1 MRFKLISISLGLA
14 ALLTLVNAG
23 KPAPQNTFRLQ
34 DKLPKFPE
42 NSIVSEKLKELEA
55 KITEL
60 KESSSDNFIVRSW
73 NNFRL
78 TRLQGELAEETKE
91 LSQDK

>member
-14 ALLTLVNAG
+14 ALLGTVNAG

-34 DKLPKFPE
+34 DKLPKLPE
-42 NSIVSEKLKELEA
+42 NSIVSEKLKELQE
-55 KITEL
+55 KIVEL
-60 KESSSDNFIVRSW
+60 KNSSSDNFIVKSW
-73 NNFRL
+73 NNFRIN
-78 TRLQGELAEETKE
+78 RLQGELDEETKE